1 MNYLCLPDIPE
12 HPVGAASGEQSGSRI
27 YGTEYQGGRSPGLSS
42 HHDDN
47 DVPCVVCD
55 VEGRSRVLMI
65 PAKMSCPDGGWVKEY
80 QGLLMSQHYTHKGSE
95 FICVSDRME
104 DLAGGSGDVDG
115 GVLRVV
121 ETKCGS
127 LKCPPYVEGYEV
139 ACVVCT
145 K

>member
-12 HPVGAASGEQSGSRI
+12 HPVGAASGTQTGSYI
-27 YGTEYQGGRSPGLSS
+27 YGTEYQCEQTPVLDPS
-42 HHDDN
+42 HHNN

-80 QGLLMSQHYTHKGSE
+80 QGLLMSEHRSHKGSD
-95 FICVSDRME
+95 FICVSDGME
-104 DLAGGSGDVDG
+104 DLSGGSGDDDG
-115 GVLRVV
+115 GTLYVV

-127 LKCPPYVEGYEV
+127 LKCPPYVEDYEV